1 MTKWWTRG
9 QKKSTIEPIMKHIGI
24 FSVGAILLCM
34 PFLASAE
41 TVVRIGDDISIDAD
55 QIVNGDYYV
64 SSGFGGKTTMS
75 GTVTEDMYAVGGI
88 VTVNG
93 TIGKD
98 LSILGGSAQVH
109 AKVSDDVRIVAGEV
123 TIAEHVTG
131 DVFVIGGTLNI
142 LSNVVVDGDVI
153 FYGGTAQIEGTVK
166 GSILGTAKTLRVDAE
181 VGKNIDVKSST
192 AITLGDKAKVGGF
205 VRYASPE
212 TIVRAQNASIGGEVT
227 KSEFGG
233 TTMTAQEKFRSGLI
247 PVFIT
252 LFATLVIYL
261 FFKRRLQ
268 QIVLLI
274 HTAPLKSSV
283 VGISVAIL
291 APVVGIILLATVLGS
306 LVGVLLFGFSIVM
319 YTLGI
324 GLCGAVFGS
333 YLRLWLTRGKEVT
346 LVWLALGTLAM
357 HGVLFVPIL
366 GPLVFVG
373 LVFVSMGGVVLSFY
387 NKF

>member
-1 MTKWWTRG
+1 MR
-9 QKKSTIEPIMKHIGI
+9 IMKHFGI
-24 FSVGAILLCM
+24 FSVGAFILCM
-34 PFLASAE
+34 PFLVSAE

-55 QIVNGDYYV
+55 QTVNGDYYV

-123 TIAEHVTG
+123 TIAEHVSG

-142 LSNVVVDGDVI
+142 LSNVVIDGDVI
-153 FYGGTAQIEGTVK
+153 FYGGTASIEGKVG
-166 GSILGTAKTLRVDAE
+166 GSILGTAKTLRIDAE

-212 TIVRAQNASIGGEVT
+212 TIVRAQNASVVGEVT
-227 KSEFGG
+227 KNEFGG
-233 TTMTAQEKFRSGLI
+233 AVVTTEAKVRAGLI

-261 FFKRRLQ
+261 FFKRRLL
-268 QIVLLI
+268 QII
-274 HTAPLKSSV
+274 TFAHGAPLKSVV

-324 GLCGAVFGS
+324 ALGGAVFGS
-333 YLRLWLTRGKEVT
+333 YLRLWLTSGTEVT
-346 LVWLALGTLAM
+346 LLWLTLGTLAM
-357 HGVLFVPIL
+357 HMVLLIPIL
-366 GPLVFVG
+366 GFAIFAG
-373 LVFVSMGGVVLSFY
+373 LVFVSMGGVLLSFY
-387 NKF
+387 SKF